1 MMKIIKFKDRSVPVY
16 FPQDKLQNYDKLN
29 NKLHELEYDFSFRK
43 KWKTIKSVE
52 VVRDVAIFQYNDG
65 TKLYLEVS

>member
-29 NKLHELEYDFSFRK
+29 DKLHELEYDFSFRK
-43 KWKTIKSVE
+43 KWKSIKSVE

>member
-1 MMKIIKFKDRSVPVY
+1 MMKVITFKNKSIPVY
-16 FPQDKLQNYDKLN
+16 FPAEKGQYYDLLNTKLDEMSL
-29 NKLHELEYDFSFRK
+29 DFEFRK
-43 KWKTIKSVE
+43 RWKMVKSVE

>member
-43 KWKTIKSVE
+43 KWKSIKSVE

>member
-1 MMKIIKFKDRSVPVY
+1 MIKIIKFKDRSVPVY

-29 NKLHELEYDFSFRK
+29 NKLHELEFDFSFRK
-43 KWKTIKSVE
+43 KWKSIKSVE

>member
-1 MMKIIKFKDRSVPVY
+1 MMKIITFKNRSVPVF
-16 FPQDKLQNYDKLN
+16 FPNEPTTSVEQLHHKLK
-29 NKLHELEYDFSFRK
+29 EMEYNFDFRK
-43 KWKTIKSVE
+43 KWKRISKVD

>member
-1 MMKIIKFKDRSVPVY
+1 MMKIIKFKNRSVPVY
-16 FPQDKLQNYDKLN
+16 FPHDKLQNYDKLN
-29 NKLHELEYDFSFRK
+29 IKLHELEYDFSFRK